1 MSSLDTL
8 LERLDKLDEKRTQ
21 IGKLWI
27 DELSGQWDT
36 PRIYAGPGAKML
48 HFTHYGKMRED
59 AAFIVEAVNTNATLR
74 EVIRVQ
80 SVALKSMAISDSYAV
95 TPDGVHDVASNLHWN
110 QMTARAALQRVEEI
124 VKCGM

>member
-1 MSSLDTL
+1 MTSLDTL
-8 LERLDKLDEKRTQ
+8 LERLDKLDAARTKSPWSEML
-21 IGKLWI
+21 IEEMIATSSDGK
-27 DELSGQWDT
+27 D
-36 PRIYAGPGAKML
+36 K
-48 HFTHYGKMRED
+48 ED
-59 AAFIVEAVNTNATLR
+59 AAFIVVAVDTNATLR